1 MGVNFLN
8 ISSFQKIHILCT
20 FCAALYKS
28 WNLPTYYF
36 FISRCQKF
44 NLRYIWKIIIFPF
57 SKRKKNNLTSLR
69 SSEKS
74 HRFSDTKGLSKR
86 ELRPRKIVFLFLLL
100 SAFWWV
106 GIVPIWLHYFP
117 SAACDFRLFINE
129 ILSVILY
136 IRSKSSVPC
145 SFWLTILGA
154 PKIWKNAILGMPQD
168 S

>member
-8 ISSFQKIHILCT
+8 ISSFQKIHILV
-20 FCAALYKS
+20 AGSDQA
-28 WNLPTYYF
+28 TYYAHSVLPSISHGIYPRTIF
-36 FISRCQKF
+36 LYSRCQKF

-74 HRFSDTKGLSKR
+74 HRFSDTKGLSTR

-129 ILSVILY
+129 ILSVILFTC
-136 IRSKSSVPC
+136 SVVC
-145 SFWLTILGA
+145 IQFLALHSG
-154 PKIWKNAILGMPQD
+154 
-168 S
+168 

>member
-1 MGVNFLN
+1 MGVNCLN

-86 ELRPRKIVFLFLLL
+86 DWGLEKL
-100 SAFWWV
+100 SF
-106 GIVPIWLHYFP
+106 F
-117 SAACDFRLFINE
+117 F
-129 ILSVILY
+129 
-136 IRSKSSVPC
+136 C
-145 SFWLTILGA
+145 SFRHFDEWELFPFGCIISHLQRATFVCSSMKFCRLY
-154 PKIWKNAILGMPQD
+154 ILGMYVVCTVEKQFLALHTKG
-168 S
+168 